1 MQAFK
6 EFETVSQTAE
16 RLGVTVRAV
25 QKWAAAGKFPE
36 AVKHGRSWMIPKGAV
51 PDGDGEV
58 QVNKS
63 SGIPG
68 VYSVDPFRMALPFL
82 NGAYPLGKAEEYIN
96 SMPDEDDRAI
106 AMGEYCY
113 YQGRVEEAIAIL
125 TPYLDSDDPS
135 LRYSA
140 NSMFTFANLAAGHIH
155 LSHFSIGNTRD
166 MIRRGLAS
174 DAPVEFHAI
183 GIYTATAFAV
193 LFHTQPPDDLPPLED
208 FIRYLPPGFK
218 LFACYVL
225 AHKAYLEKNYVKSLT
240 IAEHSMLMFRHTY
253 PIASMYLHVS
263 AAMAL
268 VNLKRMDEAK
278 AHVAKAWELAKKDGI
293 YSPFSDHHGL
303 LHGILELHLKKEAPE
318 EYEKVIKLSSLFRSG
333 WQKIHN
339 AEANREVAENLSSME
354 FTVAMLYNRGW
365 LMKEIADHMGISIN
379 TVRTHIKSIFNKL
392 GIADK
397 DELAKY
403 MLI

>member
-1 MQAFK
+1 
-6 EFETVSQTAE
+6 
-16 RLGVTVRAV
+16 
-25 QKWAAAGKFPE
+25 
-36 AVKHGRSWMIPKGAV
+36 
-51 PDGDGEV
+51 
-58 QVNKS
+58 
-63 SGIPG
+63 
-68 VYSVDPFRMALPFL
+68 
-82 NGAYPLGKAEEYIN
+82 
-96 SMPDEDDRAI
+96 
-106 AMGEYCY
+106 
-113 YQGRVEEAIAIL
+113 
-125 TPYLDSDDPS
+125 
-135 LRYSA
+135 
-140 NSMFTFANLAAGHIH
+140 
-155 LSHFSIGNTRD
+155 
-166 MIRRGLAS
+166 
-174 DAPVEFHAI
+174 
-183 GIYTATAFAV
+183 
-193 LFHTQPPDDLPPLED
+193 
-208 FIRYLPPGFK
+208 
-218 LFACYVL
+218 
-225 AHKAYLEKNYVKSLT
+225 
-240 IAEHSMLMFRHTY
+240 
-253 PIASMYLHVS
+253 
-263 AAMAL
+263 
-268 VNLKRMDEAK
+268 MDEAK